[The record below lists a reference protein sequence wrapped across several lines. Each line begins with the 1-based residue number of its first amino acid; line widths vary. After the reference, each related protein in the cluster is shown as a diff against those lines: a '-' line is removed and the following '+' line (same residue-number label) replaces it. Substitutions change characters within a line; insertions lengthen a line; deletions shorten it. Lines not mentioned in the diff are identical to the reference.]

1 VAIGISGSI
10 QHLAGIKTA
19 DTIIALNNDPGAQI
33 FKISDFPE
41 NTLLAHVMFKA
52 GIFPSVGQARKNGW
66 NIPICIG
73 VWEVTK
79 KKIKIEI
86 SH

>member
-1 VAIGISGSI
+1 
-10 QHLAGIKTA
+10 
-19 DTIIALNNDPGAQI
+19 
-33 FKISDFPE
+33 
-41 NTLLAHVMFKA
+41 MFKA